1 MWIRGLVSRLPALA
15 RAAVGLITFR
25 RGNAQASKGGS
36 FDVDPIDVQ
45 RHLVGL
51 DYPARKD
58 EVIAKAEQNGA
69 PQEVIEAL
77 QALAEEQFD
86 DRSEVQAAL
95 G

>member
-1 MWIRGLVSRLPALA
+1 LEA
-15 RAAVGLITFR
+15 
-25 RGNAQASKGGS
+25 
-36 FDVDPIDVQ
+36 DPIDVQ

-58 EVIAKAEQNGA
+58 EVIARAEQNGA

-77 QALAEEQFD
+77 QALTDERFEDPAEI
-86 DRSEVQAAL
+86 QAAL

>member
-1 MWIRGLVSRLPALA
+1 ME
-15 RAAVGLITFR
+15 
-25 RGNAQASKGGS
+25 
-36 FDVDPIDVQ
+36 VDPIDVQ
-45 RHLVGL
+45 RHLAGL

-58 EVIAKAEQNGA
+58 EVIAKADQNGA

-86 DRSEVQAAL
+86 DPAEVQAAL